1 MQHASD
7 RTAKAPLF
15 GPVRKLRWLVGAS
28 GKHQLSRAELATLIV
43 ITDHVNTNTG
53 VAWPAFARIA
63 EYAGITVRTAKRAVA
78 KLRAMDLVITAQ
90 SGGPGRSNR
99 YCLNWALFEQNA
111 DGALNDTMQSTMV
124 SSAATNG
131 DNPDT
136 KMVTHSS
143 PNPINL
149 SEQEA
154 KDKIDRSQAECP
166 AAPPRLGASGLPHTK
181 GYERF
186 WVAWGRRITVAET
199 ERLIDAKIEEGH
211 TLDDIVAGVQ
221 RFQKYCADT
230 AKPARMKPAAFV
242 HGEKWRDDWKLHRGI
257 AVQKKSKIKQ
267 TKNKKGVKGNG
278 IIRSKPIKNPW
289 IWNPSHLEWDEQFRA
304 QIGILLKRHKEDFP
318 SGGASSDAQIKR
330 LKQLMKPWNEAN
342 PEPPHYYNKITGETW
357 GTRRDP
363 QPAPDWRPSDSRGQ

>member
-7 RTAKAPLF
+7 RTAKAPPF
-15 GPVRKLRWLVGAS
+15 GPVRKLRWLVGAA

-63 EYAGITVRTAKRAVA
+63 EYAGITARTAKRAVA
-78 KLRAMDLVITAQ
+78 KLRDMDLVVTAQ

-111 DGALNDTMQSTMV
+111 DGTPDDTMQSTMV

-131 DNPDT
+131 DNSDT
-136 KMVTHSS
+136 KMVMHVS

-154 KDKIDRSQAECP
+154 KDKIDGSQAECP
-166 AAPPRLGASGLPHTK
+166 AAPPRLGASGLPQTK

-186 WVAWGRRITVAET
+186 WVAWGRRIAVAET

-242 HGEKWRDDWKLHRGI
+242 HGEKWRDDWKLY
-257 AVQKKSKIKQ
+257 Q
-267 TKNKKGVKGNG
+267 TGPA
-278 IIRSKPIKNPW
+278 KPVTAKVTKAKRVKNPW
-289 IWNPSHLEWDEQFRA
+289 RENPAWDPWERERYRQTSALRERHAHEFAGSSRA
-304 QIGILLKRHKEDFP
+304 EISRLNQGIDQMLKLWDL
-318 SGGASSDAQIKR
+318 D
-330 LKQLMKPWNEAN
+330 N
-342 PEPPHYYNKITGETW
+342 PQPGYWLNSITGETW
-357 GTRRDP
+357 GAWTDQANR
-363 QPAPDWRPSDSRGQ
+363 PAPDWSPNKHSSE